1 MAATA
6 CMCLVPSPASV
17 KQPSSSLINKTS
29 RPSFFTVTCESSSP
43 KPTRRIALTSLLLCG
58 TAASVPAALGYAKP
72 PFYIPMFEGPDMPGF
87 KTMDTGVMLQ
97 DIVEGSGATA
107 GEKDSVEFNYVCR
120 RANGYF
126 VYSTVDQFTGESSPV
141 TLPLSGGK
149 MIAGLKSILVGM
161 RPGGQ
166 ARLLEKERFEERFQN
181 CCRKAKGCCS
191 TLCWIH
197 YHRLGTSANRVWTS
211 EESALTCQ

>member
-43 KPTRRIALTSLLLCG
+43 KPTRRIALTSLLLFG

-97 DIVEGSGATA
+97 DIVEGSGAAA

-161 RPGGQ
+161 RPGGKRRAVVPPYAGYITTDLEPQ
-166 ARLLEKERFEERFQN
+166 PTEFGPQRSLLSHVNEPLLFEVQLL
-181 CCRKAKGCCS
+181 KIK
-191 TLCWIH
+191 
-197 YHRLGTSANRVWTS
+197 
-211 EESALTCQ
+211 